1 MTRDEF
7 RQIAKSF
14 NLSIHE
20 SIFGPQAYLNDDI
33 VAALWVVNIKSSKQ
47 SYATV
52 FEPKRRD
59 ITKLETLSKY
69 LPLAI
74 KSLKEKQVLIKLQQI
89 NQDFK

>member
-7 RQIAKSF
+7 RQVAKSY
-14 NLSIHE
+14 NLTIHE

-33 VAALWVVNIKSSKQ
+33 VAALWVNHKLG
-47 SYATV
+47 YATV

-59 ITKLETLSKY
+59 ITKLENLSKY

-74 KSLKEKQVLIKLQQI
+74 KYLKELQVQEKLQQI

>member
-33 VAALWVVNIKSSKQ
+33 VAALWVHPKSSKQ

-52 FEPKRRD
+52 FDPKRRD

-69 LPLAI
+69 LPISI
-74 KSLKEKQVLIKLQQI
+74 KYLKELKVQEKLQQI
-89 NQDFK
+89 NQDFQ